1 MSTFKKYMELI
12 QEVSLPG
19 VNAPEQKSQQSNSS
33 DMTQKENNN
42 AKKDKGLVS
51 GSAKIGINLSMSN
64 NKNNLMSIIKYFK
77 NMKDMKDLNLN
88 MIDDIVEFKSLEG
101 TSQKEGIVY
110 LTNMTF
116 GLSSNSEFFLPVSFY
131 SNYAP
136 NKLIPLKRV
145 FFVFKALDDSFTR
158 FEIVDMKETADQLFT
173 DKKHNFS
180 GESAKKVREN
190 VEGAIKTP
198 KDHVRIRIEGD
209 DKNKK
214 ITIESNKAV

>member
-12 QEVSLPG
+12 HEVSLPSD
-19 VNAPEQKSQQSNSS
+19 NTSEQKSQQSNSS
-33 DMTQKENNN
+33 DMTKKENN
-42 AKKDKGLVS
+42 AKKDKSLVS

-77 NMKDMKDLNLN
+77 NMKDMKGLNLN
-88 MIDDIVEFKSLEG
+88 MIDDVVEFKPLEG

-116 GLSSNSEFFLPVSFY
+116 GLSSDSEFFLPVSFY

-136 NKLIPLKRV
+136 NKLIPLKKV
-145 FFVFKALDDSFTR
+145 FFVFKPLDTSFTR
-158 FEIVDMKETADQLFT
+158 FEIVDMKETTDQLFT
-173 DKKHNFS
+173 DKKHNFA
-180 GESAKKVREN
+180 GESSKVREN
-190 VEGAIKTP
+190 VEGAVKTP

-214 ITIESNKAV
+214 ITIESNKAI